1 MIPAERAGGPGIS
14 PMRVKSKWFRK
25 ERAKTPQEIA
35 GAVAFIIWRV
45 GLNALKNTR
54 KANFDVAVGEQYFS
68 FLSEFLIFLVQ
79 VADRIAYRCLGAG
92 DRATLTAA
100 LAARLAETLA
110 ENRSELLGGTP
121 GEHRNDFIGQLNRR
135 AGEYAEFEYG
145 GNSGGFAFVRH
156 LGYCMLDV
164 VAEKDKSW
172 VVDQMTTIE
181 APEAV
186 ATVENAMRG
195 LLENAAEQR
204 VAGEV

>member
-1 MIPAERAGGPGIS
+1 
-14 PMRVKSKWFRK
+14 MRVKSKWFKK

-35 GAVAFIIWRV
+35 GAAAFIIWRI

-54 KANFDVAVGEQYFS
+54 KADFDVAVGEQYFF
-68 FLSEFLIFLVQ
+68 FLSEFLMFLVQ
-79 VADRIAYRCLGAG
+79 VADRVAYSRFDGET
-92 DRATLTAA
+92 RASFTTA
-100 LAARLAETLA
+100 LAVRLAETLA

-121 GEHRNDFIGQLNRR
+121 GEHKNSFIAQLNRR

-156 LGYCMLDV
+156 LGYCMMDV

-186 ATVENAMRG
+186 ATVEKAMLG
-195 LLENAAEQR
+195 LLEDAAAHHA
-204 VAGEV
+204 V

>member
-1 MIPAERAGGPGIS
+1 
-14 PMRVKSKWFRK
+14 MRVKSKWFRK

-35 GAVAFIIWRV
+35 GAMAFIVWRI
-45 GLNALKNTR
+45 GLNALKNAR
-54 KANFDVAVGEQYFS
+54 KADFDVAVGEQYFF

-79 VADRIAYRCLGAG
+79 VADRVAYSRLDGET
-92 DRATLTAA
+92 RASFTTA
-100 LAARLAETLA
+100 LAVRLAEILA
-110 ENRSELLGGTP
+110 ENRSELLGGTLD
-121 GEHRNDFIGQLNRR
+121 EHKSNFIVQLNRR

-156 LGYCMLDV
+156 LGYCMMDV

-186 ATVENAMRG
+186 AMVEKAMNG
-195 LLENAAEQR
+195 LLEDAAAHHA
-204 VAGEV
+204 V

>member
-1 MIPAERAGGPGIS
+1 
-14 PMRVKSKWFRK
+14 MRVKSKWFRK

-35 GAVAFIIWRV
+35 GAMAFIVWRI
-45 GLNALKNTR
+45 GLNALKNAR
-54 KANFDVAVGEQYFS
+54 KADFDVAVGEQYFF

-79 VADRIAYRCLGAG
+79 VADRVAYSRLDGET
-92 DRATLTAA
+92 RASFTTA
-100 LAARLAETLA
+100 LAVRLAEILA
-110 ENRSELLGGTP
+110 ENRSELLGGTLD
-121 GEHRNDFIGQLNRR
+121 EHKSNFIVQLNRR

-156 LGYCMLDV
+156 LGYCMMDV

-186 ATVENAMRG
+186 AMVEKAMRG
-195 LLENAAEQR
+195 LLEDAAAQH
-204 VAGEV
+204 VV